1 MVYVFNLFSMEFMVF
16 LQVVNTRRYQDVTME
31 WKTTDT
37 KFIILQF
44 IIWPFYSLKTQ
55 YFQHSNY

>member
-1 MVYVFNLFSMEFMVF
+1 MSSTNFSMEFMVF

-37 KFIILQF
+37 KFIMLQF